1 METDFSEKVVNGRY
15 KILELIGEGGFSRI
29 YKCLDQKTR
38 DQKVFRTL
46 KNETISNQIED
57 IIRFRNEAFIL
68 SRLDH
73 PNIVKVYETGEFE
86 GRNYII
92 LEYIDGE
99 SLDKLIKKRK
109 IFSEAEIL
117 EIMIRVSSG
126 LDHIHSHNMIH
137 KDLKPGNI

>member
-1 METDFSEKVVNGRY
+1 KCKDLDTNT
-15 KILELIGEGGFSRI
+15 EL
-29 YKCLDQKTR
+29 
-38 DQKVFRTL
+38 VFRIL
-46 KNETISNQIED
+46 KNELISNHIED

-73 PNIVKVYETGEFE
+73 TNIVKVYETGEFE

-126 LDHIHSHNMIH
+126 LDHI
-137 KDLKPGNI
+137 